1 MIFKLELKRIFS
13 KKINVFAVILAFILA
28 CVFSGFAVTSNRYVD
43 EKGKVSTGV
52 LAARKLTAN
61 RASWNGT
68 LTTEKLSKVMKQIRE
83 TNSQSMEEQDA
94 KFGTT
99 LQPLDEIKSFLI
111 SVLTPD
117 SGYDEGVLD
126 QLTEEK
132 IAGFY
137 GTYQENMKQMAEEY
151 GKTPEQKAYLE
162 KQYSKIK
169 LPVTYEAFAS
179 WDTMIM
185 YAETYSIIL
194 AIIVGF
200 ICAGIFAD
208 DFQTKADAVFFAAKY
223 GRTKAVKIKIL
234 AGLVTTTV
242 LYWSGMALLSLI
254 CFGIM
259 GGSGAGTPYQMA
271 QAYSIYIM
279 TYGQYYLLTMVC
291 GYIANLLAASLSM
304 LAAARM
310 HTISVAVCI
319 PFFLYCLLPFIGRAL
334 SGYTAIFNLIPTILT
349 NVEASVRV
357 PLIYQSG
364 THVFRQI
371 PLVMAMYTV
380 TAIVLLPLV
389 YRSFGKQK

>member
-1 MIFKLELKRIFS
+1 MLYLELKRIFS
-13 KKINVFAVILAFILA
+13 KKINVFVIILAFILA
-28 CVFSGFAVTSNRYVD
+28 GMFGGFAVTSNRYVD
-43 EKGKVSTGV
+43 ENGAVNTGA

-61 RASWNGT
+61 RAPWNGT
-68 LTTEKLSKVMKQIRE
+68 LTTEKLSEVMKQIRE
-83 TNSQSMEEQDA
+83 SISKSMEEQDA

-132 IAGFY
+132 IDDFY
-137 GTYQENMKQMAEEY
+137 GIYQENMKQMAAEY

-162 KQYSKIK
+162 KQYGKIK

-223 GRTKAVKIKIL
+223 GRTKAVKMKIL
-234 AGLVTTTV
+234 AGLVTTTA
-242 LYWSGMALLSLI
+242 LYWSGMALLSII

-259 GGSGAGTPYQMA
+259 GDSGVGTPYQMA

-279 TYGQYYLLTMVC
+279 TYGQYYLLTVVC
-291 GYIANLLAASLSM
+291 GYIASLLAASLSM
-304 LAAARM
+304 LIVARM

-334 SGYTAIFNLIPTILT
+334 SGYTKVFNLIPTILT
-349 NVEASVRV
+349 NVEASARV
-357 PLIYQSG
+357 PLIYQIG
-364 THVFRQI
+364 KHVFRQI
-371 PLVMAMYTV
+371 PLVMVMYTV
-380 TAIVLLPLV
+380 IAIILLPLI